1 MRTAHQPYH
10 HGNVKDSLL
19 AVALELIDAN
29 QGELISLR
37 KLANA
42 VGVTP
47 SAVYN
52 HFADRN
58 ALMLAIKIRIY
69 EKFNRF
75 FEARFSGTDN
85 PEEAL
90 LEICFAYYQF
100 SKKHPSQ
107 YHFLFSSTLPLE
119 WTTPEA
125 VKVFCR
131 SLARTRKII
140 FEIYQKHQ
148 ISCSEETIVQTTLL
162 IWSQLHGIVMLRNSG
177 SIQAAVSYQEWP
189 QSCALARDEEVEE
202 LIRLRVDLML
212 NGIIEGRQGGR
223 SH

>member
-1 MRTAHQPYH
+1 MRTALRPYH

-19 AVALELIDAN
+19 AMAMELIDEN
-29 QGELISLR
+29 RGELISLR
-37 KLANA
+37 KLAKA

-58 ALMLAIKIRIY
+58 ALMLEIKIRIY
-69 EKFNRF
+69 EKFNKF
-75 FEARFSGTDN
+75 FEARTSGTDN

-90 LEICFAYYQF
+90 LETCFSYYEF
-100 SKKHPSQ
+100 SKKYPSQ

-119 WTTPEA
+119 WSTPEA
-125 VKVFCR
+125 VEVFCR
-131 SLARTRKII
+131 SLVRTRRII
-140 FEIYQKHQ
+140 FAIYQKHQ
-148 ISCSEETIVQTTLL
+148 IPCSEEEIVQTTLL

-189 QSCALARDEEVEE
+189 QSCALSRDEEVKD
-202 LIRLRVDLML
+202 LIRLRVNLML
-212 NGIIEGRQGGR
+212 NGIFQSRPDGDP
-223 SH
+223 H